1 MRRLVVAAAAVL
13 ALLAPAAAAEAAPRT
28 SFNDIEKSV
37 MCVSCNVPLN
47 IAESPQADRTRA
59 QIRTLQAQGLN
70 KQQILDR
77 LVGIYGPNVLA
88 EPKAQGFNTVAYA
101 VPIAAVLALV
111 VLGLVLL
118 PRWRRSR
125 GDGPSDPGATDPGL
139 SDADARRLD
148 AELARFG
155 P

>member
-1 MRRLVVAAAAVL
+1 MAAAAVM
-13 ALLAPAAAAEAAPRT
+13 ALVAPTTGVAAPRT

-37 MCVSCNVPLN
+37 MCVSCNVPLD

-59 QIRTLQAQGLN
+59 QIRVLQAQGLS

-77 LVGIYGPNVLA
+77 LVDDYGPNVLA
-88 EPKAQGFNTVAYA
+88 EPKAQGFNLVAYA
-101 VPIAAVLALV
+101 VPTGAVVALV
-111 VLGLVLL
+111 ALGIVLL

-125 GDGPSDPGATDPGL
+125 DDDDPPEPGPQDTEL
-139 SDADARRLD
+139 SAADEQRLD

-155 P
+155 A